1 MSKYLTLLSYML
13 IALFLTNC
21 ASGPSSVEFT
31 SAKTKA
37 RSERNLKDAEMYA
50 IKALSIE
57 THAQDAQVPY
67 FLATEIYKPQKKWGK
82 VIEMFDEAINRD
94 PEAML
99 LQPLMYDNKP
109 ITRMQDQISIYYENE
124 LWFILFN
131 QAIKA
136 YDNDSSD
143 PEIIRLLE
151 LAMYIDPSNVKSYI
165 LLATTYDSNKKIDE
179 SKNIVNR
186 ALDISGIKGGD
197 KANLCGIMAELY
209 KQEENYTEAIS
220 SYQQAYDFYEELDEE
235 EGMMSAMVAILSL
248 NLLLEDWMESIQWAE
263 KIYEDFYLINEDN
276 EMDILFNIS
285 LAYNNAASS
294 FYNTAG
300 TVFNSDNPK
309 RSELQE
315 SMNNYN
321 IAYEYFDMA
330 RDYFMELEDMGSDNG
345 ASMAIQVKG
354 YMDLI
359 DETQVPFVQKQ
370 LDSLNSN

>member
-1 MSKYLTLLSYML
+1 MSKYLTLFSYML

-82 VIEMFDEAINRD
+82 VIEMFDEAMNRD

-99 LQPLMYDNKP
+99 LQPLMYNNKP
-109 ITRMQDQISIYYENE
+109 ITRMQDQITIYYENE

-248 NLLLEDWMESIQWAE
+248 NLLLEDWMQSIQWAE

-294 FYNTAG
+294 FYNKAG
-300 TVFNSDNPK
+300 NVFNSDNPK

-330 RDYFMELEDMGSDNG
+330 RDYFMELEDMGSENG

>member
-50 IKALSIE
+50 IKALSID

-67 FLATEIYKPQKKWGK
+67 FLATEIYKPQKKWDK
-82 VIEMFDEAINRD
+82 VIEMFDEAMKRD

-131 QAIKA
+131 QAIKT
-136 YDNDSSD
+136 YENDASD

-151 LAMYIDPSNVKSYI
+151 LSMYIDPSNVKSYI

-209 KQEENYTEAIS
+209 KQEENYSEAIS
-220 SYQQAYDFYEELDEE
+220 SYQKAYNFYEELDDD

-248 NLLLEDWMESIQWAE
+248 NLLLEDWMKSIQWAE

-294 FYNTAG
+294 FYNIAG
-300 TVFNSDNPK
+300 NVFNSDNPN

-321 IAYEYFDMA
+321 IAYEYFDIA

-345 ASMAIQVKG
+345 ASMALQVKG

-359 DETQVPFVQKQ
+359 EETQVPFVQKQ